1 MYRIQNSWHLP
12 IYSKCFAKILELSCS
27 STIFQFLIKQNAS
40 NIVLNDEIVKHIN
53 TSYVLFSYE
62 WVTIREFNVLCGN
75 SHCMQTVGI
84 TTAIWNESALCQ
96 LASHTMSVKHS
107 CIIRTHTLWRR
118 RWWVLVTL
126 AASIYRIAYIY
137 ACISAWYSSF
147 T

>member
-126 AASIYRIAYIY
+126 AASMLIPHCLYLCMY
-137 ACISAWYSSF
+137 
-147 T
+147 